1 MQERSKEIQEKLAA
15 MRGWLRQSGA
25 AMLRLRGTDWFAWA
39 TAGGSNT
46 VLLAAETGVAEI
58 AVTPEHA
65 YVLTDEIEA
74 QRLQDEEVPAG
85 CYEWH
90 VAPWADSQVRR
101 AFCAEL
107 AAGGRVLS
115 DRPAAGEQAL
125 DQDMLRQRY
134 CLVDS
139 EIARYREVGLLAAQ
153 AMTEVMQAA
162 RPDWT
167 EFALAGAG
175 AEAMWA
181 RGLHPTLTLVAN
193 ERRLPI
199 YRHATPTREKLGRRA
214 MLVFCARGYGLYANL
229 TRFVHFAG
237 APAQPDFPALMEI
250 EAAGLAACRPGV
262 PLSDVYAT
270 LEQAYCKHGFSDG
283 IRRHH
288 QGGICGYLSRELV
301 ATPATDAPLAAKMA
315 VAFNPSLPGIKL
327 EDTFLI
333 HDDGLENLTMDPDWP
348 TVEHAGRQRA
358 LPLETEAS

>member
-1 MQERSKEIQEKLAA
+1 MQERSTEINRKLGI
-15 MRGWLRQSGA
+15 MRAWLRHSGA
-25 AMLRLRGTDWFAWA
+25 GMLRLRGTDWFAWA

-58 AVTPEHA
+58 AVTASHA

-85 CYEWH
+85 YEWH
-90 VAPWADSQVRR
+90 VSPWAEAAVRTR
-101 AFCAEL
+101 FAAEL
-107 AAGGRVLS
+107 AAGAPVLS

-125 DQDMLRQRY
+125 PAAMVQQRY
-134 CLVDS
+134 PLMDS

-153 AMTEVMQAA
+153 AMTEVMKAA

-167 EFALAGAG
+167 EFELAGAG
-175 AEAMWA
+175 AEALWA
-181 RGLHPTLTLVAN
+181 RGLHPTLTLTAG
-193 ERRLPI
+193 ERRLPL
-199 YRHATPTREKLGRRA
+199 YRHATPAAERLGRRA

-229 TRFVHFAG
+229 TRFVEFAG
-237 APAQPDFPALMEI
+237 APRQPDAQALLEI
-250 EAAGLAACRPGV
+250 EAAGLAACRPGA
-262 PLSDVYAT
+262 PLSAVYAA
-270 LEQAYCKHGFSDG
+270 LDQAYRAHGFADG

-301 ATPATDAPLAAKMA
+301 ATPGTAQPLSAQMA

-333 HDDGLENLTMDPDWP
+333 GDKGLENLTLDPAWP
-348 TVEHAGRQRA
+348 AIMHEGRQRA
-358 LPLETEAS
+358 LPLQAEAA

>member
-1 MQERSKEIQEKLAA
+1 MQERSKEVQEKLAV
-15 MRGWLRQSGA
+15 MRDWLRASGA
-25 AMLRLRGTDWFAWA
+25 TMLRLRGTDWFAWA

-65 YVLTDEIEA
+65 HVLTDEIEA
-74 QRLQDEEVPAG
+74 QRLQDEEVPTG

-90 VAPWADSQVRR
+90 VAPWADAGAR
-101 AFCAEL
+101 ARFAAEL
-107 AAGGRVLS
+107 AGGGPVLS
-115 DRPAAGEQAL
+115 DRPAAGEAL
-125 DQDMLRQRY
+125 LSPAMLQHRY
-134 CLVDS
+134 CLTDG

-193 ERRLPI
+193 ERRLPL

-214 MLVFCARGYGLYANL
+214 MLVFCARGHGLYANL

-237 APAQPDFPALMEI
+237 APAQPDTGALLEI

-262 PLSDVYAT
+262 PLSDVYAV
-270 LEQAYCKHGFSDG
+270 LEQAYARHGFADG

-301 ATPATDAPLAAKMA
+301 ATPATGLPLAARMA

-327 EDTFLI
+327 EDTFLV
-333 HDDGLENLTMDPDWP
+333 HENGLENLTADPAWP
-348 TVEHAGRQRA
+348 TVGHAGQRRA
-358 LPLETEAS
+358 LPLEADAK